1 MTAMTESSEEA
12 LKFAIKA
19 VDETNQLVERL
30 NDRVQNAQKRVNET
44 KNFVAAAELE
54 YQNADAKFLVLKELL
69 EKQDLL
75 EDKLAD
81 AEEELSQAKEI
92 EKSVTRTR
100 AALEKVTGA
109 AQRFVNS
116 AETAVTGLAELT
128 QKLDADADKAEE
140 GHKAP
145 LRNAARSVS
154 GLHTKLATEHRTLQS
169 ELDTARRDYDA
180 VPEITGV
187 AELQEK
193 VTRLKQELRSVK
205 AEHKGKHPA
214 VSSAD
219 LEKAEAGRGNARLI
233 LDQAPEAELAAQA
246 DLRAKQAEL
255 DDAENGHAKAVNAF
269 EQVEQQF
276 IAQIVVSDPDPTG
289 WAIARAYLTQNI
301 PGGYVVRWQAGGAP
315 MKPET
320 GIGVLSR
327 PDPGA
332 PPVVTISIDANALPV
347 GNTQIEATIEKLTEP
362 A

>member
-1 MTAMTESSEEA
+1 MTMITESPKQA

-19 VDETNQLVERL
+19 VEEANQLVERL
-30 NDRVQNAQKRVNET
+30 NDRVQKAQNRANDT

-54 YQNADAKFLVLKELL
+54 YQNADARFLVLKELL

-92 EKSVTRTR
+92 EKSVNRTRT
-100 AALEKVTGA
+100 ALEKVTGA
-109 AQRFVNS
+109 AQRLVNS
-116 AETAVTGLAELT
+116 AETAVTGLDDLT
-128 QKLDADADKAEE
+128 KKLDNHAKEAQE
-140 GHKAP
+140 GYKAP
-145 LRNAARSVS
+145 LRNAHRSVG
-154 GLHTKLATEHRTLQS
+154 GLYAKLATEHGMLQS
-169 ELDTARRDYDA
+169 ELDTARRDYEA

-193 VTRLKQELRSVK
+193 VDRLKEELHSVK
-205 AEHKGKHPA
+205 TEQKGKHPA

-219 LEKAEAGRGNARLI
+219 LEKAKADRDNARLI
-233 LDQAPEAELAAQA
+233 LDQAPEAERAAQA

-255 DDAENGHAKAVNAF
+255 AEAENGYAGAVNAF
-269 EQVEQQF
+269 EQVEQEF
-276 IAQIVVSDPDPTG
+276 IDRIEVSEPGPTG
-289 WAIARAYLTQNI
+289 WAIARAYLTQEI

-320 GIGVLSR
+320 GIGVMSR

-332 PPVVTISIDANALPV
+332 PPVATISIDANALPV
-347 GNTQIEATIEKLTEP
+347 GDTPVEATIEEQP
-362 A
+362 